1 MEQNQVQNIPQE
13 LFVRVD
19 NNTINSEKITAPRYS
34 YWKSVGRSFFRNP
47 VNYIV
52 LGLVIFILI
61 MSFIYPLF
69 SPYSQ
74 AFWIKENY
82 GLPKEDIAYLTPAR
96 LSIIMDLIF
105 DGYLERDNLENLCLM
120 LYGLGLNLH

>member
-61 MSFIYPLF
+61 MSFIYP
-69 SPYSQ
+69 
-74 AFWIKENY
+74 
-82 GLPKEDIAYLTPAR
+82 
-96 LSIIMDLIF
+96 
-105 DGYLERDNLENLCLM
+105 
-120 LYGLGLNLH
+120 